1 MFWLVP
7 DAEDVRGLSCVPGA
21 GNLAPLMSANPIPD
35 GYPAITPYLIIDGAA
50 RAIDFYK
57 QVFGATERM
66 RMAAGPD
73 RIGHAEI
80 VIGSSMLMLADEF
93 PDIGAVAPKGGATTP
108 VSLHLYIENVDDVV
122 KRAEAAG
129 AKIHR
134 PVETKFYG
142 DRSGSI
148 IDPFGHH
155 WTISTHVEDVPE
167 EEMKRRMAAM
177 KPPGA

>member
-1 MFWLVP
+1 
-7 DAEDVRGLSCVPGA
+7 
-21 GNLAPLMSANPIPD
+21 MSAKPIPD
-35 GYPAITPYLIIDGAA
+35 GYPAITPYLVIDGAA

-66 RMAAGPD
+66 RMSAGPN

-80 VIGSSMLMLADEF
+80 MIGSSLLMLADEF
-93 PDIGAVAPKGGATTP
+93 PDIGAVAPKAGATTP
-108 VSLHLYIENVDDVV
+108 VSLHLYVENVDDVV

-134 PVETKFYG
+134 PLETKFYG

-155 WTISTHVEDVPE
+155 WTISTHVEDVSE

-177 KPPGA
+177 KPPGS